1 MTKKEILNAR
11 TVAYYSGYD
20 GLEIKDILYG
30 LDDYVAYTSSA
41 WTYTSGAWIG
51 KKRAHICK
59 IYYTA
64 SGNAYFKYNGIRI
77 PLNECIRI

>member
-11 TVAYYSGYD
+11 TIAYYSRGYD

-30 LDDYVAYTSSA
+30 LDDYVAFTN
-41 WTYTSGAWIG
+41 GALMG
-51 KKRAHICK
+51 KERAHICK

-64 SGNAYFKYNGIRI
+64 SGGAYFKYNGVRI
-77 PLNECIRI
+77 PLNECIRIRT

>member
-30 LDDYVAYTSSA
+30 LDDYIAF
-41 WTYTSGAWIG
+41 TSGAWIG
-51 KKRAHICK
+51 KERAHICK
-59 IYYTA
+59 IYYTV
-64 SGNAYFKYNGIRI
+64 SGNAYFKYNGVRI
-77 PLNECIRI
+77 PLNECIRT